1 MDAPEGVADIDVRV
15 SYQFDVFDST
25 LTNVLKERFA
35 LPLSLDAFFDT
46 FMQRT
51 GAYFDTQLAALLE
64 QERERLFPNGEGST
78 RLLHEIADMGDFPR
92 VIARNSNGAWVLA
105 GKEERNLRLSAN
117 GYLASGNFGTNM
129 LFRSEE
135 HTSELQSLMRISY
148 AVFCLKKKKK

>member
-1 MDAPEGVADIDVRV
+1 
-15 SYQFDVFDST
+15 
-25 LTNVLKERFA
+25 
-35 LPLSLDAFFDT
+35 
-46 FMQRT
+46 MQRT

-129 LFRSEE
+129 LFHLRKPDDIPAQALSTDPSVPMDLLLKSGFIRSAE
-135 HTSELQSLMRISY
+135 HTSELQSQMRT
-148 AVFCLKKKKK
+148 

>member
-51 GAYFDTQLAALLE
+51 GAYFDTQLAALLV

-78 RLLHEIADMGDFPR
+78 RLLHEIADMGDIPR
-92 VIARNSNGAWVLA
+92 V
-105 GKEERNLRLSAN
+105 
-117 GYLASGNFGTNM
+117 
-129 LFRSEE
+129 FRSEE
-135 HTSELQSLMRISY
+135 HTTENQSLMSISY
-148 AVFCLKKKKK
+148 AVCCLTQKQKRLISHNTKT